1 MRGGPGSREEKD
13 KPARSTCPLP
23 STGLSTAPCRAH
35 TSLADAPHHCTDE
48 EVEAQ
53 RITRQEVV
61 EKGR

>member
-1 MRGGPGSREEKD
+1 MRGGPGSREEE

-35 TSLADAPHHCTDE
+35 SSLADAPHTCTDE
-48 EVEAQ
+48 EAEAQ
-53 RITRQEVV
+53 RITLQEVV